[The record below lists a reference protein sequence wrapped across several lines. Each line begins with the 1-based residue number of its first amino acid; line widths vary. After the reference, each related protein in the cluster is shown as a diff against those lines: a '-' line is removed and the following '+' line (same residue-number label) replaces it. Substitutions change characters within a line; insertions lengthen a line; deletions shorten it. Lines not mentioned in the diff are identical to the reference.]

1 MGWVLTQLAA
11 LRDFA
16 GPMGNQ
22 RSADAAL
29 VNPRFVEAMGG
40 VARRRESGSEAEVGC
55 GAAHRSGGVVSV
67 SANHD
72 FGTGAIVGGEKDE
85 RIVPAIHG
93 TDLIED
99 ASDLAVHAI
108 DHGRVDGHFGGLKA
122 LLFRG

>member
-22 RSADAAL
+22 RSADAAF

-40 VARRRESGSEAEVGC
+40 VARGRESWAEAEVGC
-55 GAAHRSGGVVSV
+55 GAAHRSGGVVSI

-72 FGTGAIVGGEKDE
+72 FGTGAIVGCEKDE

-93 TDLIED
+93 PDLIED
-99 ASDLAVHAI
+99 APDFAIHAVN
-108 DHGRVDGHFGGLKA
+108 HGRVDGHFCCLKA